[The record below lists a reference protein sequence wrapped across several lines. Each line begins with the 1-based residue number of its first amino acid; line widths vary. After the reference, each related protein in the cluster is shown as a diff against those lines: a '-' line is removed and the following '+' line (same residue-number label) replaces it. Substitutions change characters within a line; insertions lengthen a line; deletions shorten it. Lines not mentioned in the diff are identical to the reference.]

1 MNQHGMLVSI
11 LPARWF
17 KKWQDYVNWG
27 NNNSKP
33 SKKSLPKLNLGE
45 WEIEEIAYEFIYP
58 GEIDCAD
65 ILE

>member
-1 MNQHGMLVSI
+1 MNQHGMLVSV

-17 KKWQDYVNWG
+17 KKWQDYVNWD
-27 NNNSKP
+27 NTTKP
-33 SKKSLPKLNLGE
+33 SKKIPPKLNLGE
-45 WEIEEIAYEFIYP
+45 WEVEEIGYEYIYP